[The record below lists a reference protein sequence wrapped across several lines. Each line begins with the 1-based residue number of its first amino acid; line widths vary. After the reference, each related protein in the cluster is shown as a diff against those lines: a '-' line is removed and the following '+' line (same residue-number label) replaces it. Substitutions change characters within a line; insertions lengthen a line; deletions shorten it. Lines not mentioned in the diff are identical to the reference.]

1 MKEARPLVVT
11 TIVTCCSA
19 SGIYVPP
26 MMIYKRKRMKP
37 ELIDHAPAGTIGDC
51 SDSGWIDSD
60 LFMTF
65 MEHFTNHIK
74 PSKTNPVLLILVG
87 HKRHT
92 KNLELI
98 DFARD
103 HGIEILSLPPHT
115 SHKLQPISLSGDF
128 IHKI

>member
-103 HGIEILSLPPHT
+103 HGCLLYT
-115 SHKLQPISLSGDF
+115 SPSPRDS
-128 IHKI
+128 